1 MGERFYRRAR
11 CLNDG
16 AYRARVSGMSV
27 AEIIREI
34 PRLSLAERRMLAAK
48 IVELEPERETLDI
61 CDHLADEAMQV
72 LDRMEEDDA
81 RRSKG

>member
-1 MGERFYRRAR
+1 
-11 CLNDG
+11 
-16 AYRARVSGMSV
+16 MSV
-27 AEIIREI
+27 VEIIQEI

-48 IVELEPERETLDI
+48 IVELEPDRETLDL